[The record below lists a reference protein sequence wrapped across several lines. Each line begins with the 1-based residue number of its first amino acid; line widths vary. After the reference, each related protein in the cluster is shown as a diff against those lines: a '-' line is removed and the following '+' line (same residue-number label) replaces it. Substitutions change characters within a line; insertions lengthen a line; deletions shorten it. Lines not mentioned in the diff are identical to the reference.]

1 MNVIGYL
8 IKQWRFY
15 TKGDRCMMNTVLYCN
30 NLHSL
35 TTTTTTTTS
44 AFSSSLQHGTHI
56 FILTLFV
63 EYIKCIYNTMY
74 YTILSYACLLYI
86 INI

>member
-35 TTTTTTTTS
+35 TTTATS
-44 AFSSSLQHGTHI
+44 AFSSSLQQGIGH
-56 FILTLFV
+56 
-63 EYIKCIYNTMY
+63 TMY
-74 YTILSYACLLYI
+74 CYTLLLFLYIAQLTVFYYTVLIFTNNALLY
-86 INI
+86 